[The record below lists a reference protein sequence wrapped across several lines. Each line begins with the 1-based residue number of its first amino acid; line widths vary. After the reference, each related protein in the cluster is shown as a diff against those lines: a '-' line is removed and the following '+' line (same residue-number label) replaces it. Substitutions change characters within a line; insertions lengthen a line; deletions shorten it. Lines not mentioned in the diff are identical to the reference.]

1 VSSLKSFSRKRET
14 VTAMKVNYAG
24 TVPISTLDWTG
35 KAAVT
40 IFFRGCPLRCPYC
53 QNHPYL
59 EGPGLVELDFVK
71 EKIKTS
77 KPFVSAVVFSG
88 GEPLM
93 QEAVIP
99 LAEFAK
105 NLGLAVGIH
114 TNGCYPERVA
124 ELVERKLVD
133 KFFIDVKAPL
143 DDPELYG
150 KVAGCEN
157 RGEDINPSRTAEEIT
172 AAVAKTVEVADA
184 SGLEM
189 ELRTT
194 VIRDFIGSEK
204 EISLIAA
211 WVSENV
217 KNKGATYVLQQ
228 GIPEHSLQESL
239 RETRVLER
247 EELLKLGEIAKG
259 FLGKVRIRT
268 KEEGEEVI

>member
-1 VSSLKSFSRKRET
+1 
-14 VTAMKVNYAG
+14 MKVNYAG

-71 EKIKTS
+71 EQIKNS

-93 QEAVIP
+93 QDAVVP
-99 LAEFAK
+99 LAEFAR
-105 NLGLAVGIH
+105 NLGLAVGVH
-114 TNGCYPERVA
+114 TNGCYPERAA

-150 KVAGCEN
+150 KVAGRKEYTDA
-157 RGEDINPSRTAEEIT
+157 GKKTAAKKTPEEIT
-172 AAVAKTVEVADA
+172 KAIAKTIETADA
-184 SGLEM
+184 SGLEL

-194 VIRDFIGSEK
+194 VVRGFIGNEE
-204 EISLIAA
+204 EISRIAA
-211 WVSENV
+211 WISDRI
-217 KNKGATYVLQQ
+217 KNREVTYVLQQ
-228 GIPEHSLQESL
+228 GIPEHSLQENL
-239 RETRVLER
+239 RKNRVLER
-247 EELLKLGEIAKG
+247 GELLELGKVAKG
-259 FLGKVRIRT
+259 FLENVRIRT
-268 KEEGEEVI
+268 KEEGEEGV

>member
-1 VSSLKSFSRKRET
+1 
-14 VTAMKVNYAG
+14 MKVNYAG
-24 TVPISTLDWTG
+24 TVSISTCDWIG

-71 EKIKTS
+71 EQIKTS

-93 QEAVIP
+93 QDAVVP

-114 TNGCYPERVA
+114 TNGCYPERAA

-150 KVAGCEN
+150 KVTGWKAYN
-157 RGEDINPSRTAEEIT
+157 GESSNVKKTPEEIT
-172 AAVAKTVEVADA
+172 SAIAKTIETADA
-184 SGLEM
+184 SGLEL

-194 VIRDFIGSEK
+194 AIRGFIGNEK
-204 EISLIAA
+204 EISQIAA
-211 WVSENV
+211 WISEHI
-217 KNKGATYVLQQ
+217 KNREVTYVLQQ
-228 GIPEHSLQESL
+228 GIPEHSLQKDL
-239 RETRVLER
+239 RKNRVLER
-247 EELLKLGEIAKG
+247 EELLELGKIAKG
-259 FLGKVRIRT
+259 FLENVRIRT
-268 KEEGEEVI
+268 KEEGEEII